1 MSEQRHRAR
10 HTIRVSYTTF
20 DFSNMPYDFM
30 CGDVNI
36 SYLNGIIA
44 QLDQDTQPQNDI
56 DGVYGDWCALVK
68 GELYNSILTNI

>member
-1 MSEQRHRAR
+1 
-10 HTIRVSYTTF
+10 
-20 DFSNMPYDFM
+20 MPSDFM
-30 CGDVNI
+30 CVDVNI

>member
-1 MSEQRHRAR
+1 MLEQRHRAR

-20 DFSNMPYDFM
+20 DFSNMPNDFM

-56 DGVYGDWCALVK
+56 
-68 GELYNSILTNI
+68 